1 VSPYCGFIIFLKR
14 SYQKEDAKHF
24 IIFVC
29 GPELQI
35 FLTVHNKNCAEQSRV
50 AGECEM
56 QPETFWFSDVNG
68 AAGDISIFA
77 SDNPLP
83 GFVT

>member
-1 VSPYCGFIIFLKR
+1 ML
-14 SYQKEDAKHF
+14 
-24 IIFVC
+24 
-29 GPELQI
+29 I